1 MGEWIWLTP
10 PDPGHCLI
18 IGLPEGEGFPLHRA
32 DEAGR
37 FGAFPRPLIAARAAA
52 PSSGCGSPPAIRS
65 RAGGTTGAL
74 NPPAL
79 ARQAVALAD
88 DEHRELGLAAR
99 RPRAVDVA
107 EHDAE
112 RAHLRPRETIAEML
126 EQLAIGEGDAGLGRG
141 DEMGADLVGIG
152 ERLGH
157 PRLVGV

>member
-1 MGEWIWLTP
+1 MGEWIWLTR

-18 IGLPEGEGFPLHRA
+18 IGLPEGEGFTLHGA

-37 FGAFPRPLIAARAAA
+37 LGPLPRAFIAARAAA
-52 PSSGCGSPPAIRS
+52 PAD
-65 RAGGTTGAL
+65 
-74 NPPAL
+74 PPAL
-79 ARQAVALAD
+79 AGNEVALAD

-126 EQLAIGEGDAGLGRG
+126 EQLAIGKRDARLGRG
-141 DEMGADLVGIG
+141 DEVGA
-152 ERLGH
+152 
-157 PRLVGV
+157 